1 MNLQRFEA
9 YQETNL
15 KKEEEE
21 AMNVIQETTRRLEI
35 LNLQ

>member
-15 KKEEEE
+15 KKEEE

>member
-21 AMNVIQETTRRLEI
+21 AMNVI
-35 LNLQ
+35 